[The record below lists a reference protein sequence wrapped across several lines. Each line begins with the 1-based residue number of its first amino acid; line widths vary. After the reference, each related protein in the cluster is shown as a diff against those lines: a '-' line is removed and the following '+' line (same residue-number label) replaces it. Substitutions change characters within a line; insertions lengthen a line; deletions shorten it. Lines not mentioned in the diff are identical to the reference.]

1 MKNINVKKS
10 FFISI
15 IDIVDNTILF
25 ENELT
30 TSTISEAEEE
40 AATILL
46 LFYMQHEE
54 KHNYR
59 DLYAKVEKRILLKEG

>member
-59 DLYAKVEKRILLKEG
+59 DLYAKVEKRILLKED

>member
-59 DLYAKVEKRILLKEG
+59 DLYAKVEKRILLKDD